1 MTVLF
6 VVAAKKL
13 HRGQMQIPEQTSRQN
28 FQVCH
33 NHLIIEITKEVL
45 IAQNTFCAQTP
56 LSVFDF
62 LNCNQKV
69 KVKYKVNM

>member
-6 VVAAKKL
+6 AAAAKKL

-33 NHLIIEITKEVL
+33 NHLIEITKEVL
-45 IAQNTFCAQTP
+45 IAHNTFSPQNP

-62 LNCNQKV
+62 LDCNQKV
-69 KVKYKVNM
+69 EVKYKVNM